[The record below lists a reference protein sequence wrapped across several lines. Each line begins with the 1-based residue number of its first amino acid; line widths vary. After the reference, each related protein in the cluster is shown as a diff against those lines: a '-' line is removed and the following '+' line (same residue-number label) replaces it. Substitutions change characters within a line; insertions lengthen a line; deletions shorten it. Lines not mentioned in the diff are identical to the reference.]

1 MFTAGGDD
9 SEDPSVATTAVQTSS
24 GTAGSGGPTDW
35 IHVAEGG
42 DRREGLSPHE
52 WGAGTPGMMTV
63 VGLREGADGELSDCN
78 SRDLSMLLRLQGPEA
93 LAEVLFK
100 ASAANTAA
108 TTATADRY
116 HFISITNIVKVF
128 RSCFAD
134 TSVIQDRAR
143 IEGNPGWRS

>member
-1 MFTAGGDD
+1 MVIGDGSTRDDEFAGAGWLFRRKGLLLAVMFTAGGDD
-9 SEDPSVATTAVQTSS
+9 SEDPSVATTAVQTTI

-52 WGAGTPGMMTV
+52 WSAGTPGMVTV

-93 LAEVLFK
+93 LAEVLF
-100 ASAANTAA
+100 NTAA
-108 TTATADRY
+108 ASTAAAQLLLPLVPT
-116 HFISITNIVKVF
+116 V
-128 RSCFAD
+128 
-134 TSVIQDRAR
+134 
-143 IEGNPGWRS
+143 